1 MLQRSSFGAGEISL
15 INLNIK
21 NRIIGIDHGSVRIG
35 IAVSDESGSIAFG
48 KETIPNDSKCLSK
61 ILSLIKEN
69 EASKVIVGYP
79 LNLKGDKTKQTLEVD
94 KFLHELRN
102 LLLKESISTEIIEWD
117 ERFTSKM
124 AVDSMIASGMK
135 KKNRQNK
142 NNIDI
147 ISAAIMLQS
156 YLDSSKS
163 SNLF

>member
-1 MLQRSSFGAGEISL
+1 MGIHLFG
-15 INLNIK
+15 K

-48 KETIPNDSKCLSK
+48 KETIPNDSKSLSK

-79 LNLKGDKTKQTLEVD
+79 LNLKGDKTKQTFEVD
-94 KFLHELRN
+94 KFLAELRN
-102 LLLKESISTEIIEWD
+102 LLLKESIDTEIIEWD

>member
-1 MLQRSSFGAGEISL
+1 MGIHPFG
-15 INLNIK
+15 K

-48 KETIPNDSKCLSK
+48 KETIPNDSKSLSK

-94 KFLHELRN
+94 KFLNELKN
-102 LLLKESISTEIIEWD
+102 LLLKESIDTEIIEWD

>member
-1 MLQRSSFGAGEISL
+1 LE
-15 INLNIK
+15 K
-21 NRIIGIDHGSVRIG
+21 NRIIGIDHGTVRIG
-35 IAVSDESGSIAFG
+35 IAVSDESGTIAFG
-48 KETIPNDSKCLSK
+48 KEAIPNDSKCLSK
-61 ILSLIKEN
+61 ILNLIKAN
-69 EASKVIVGYP
+69 EALKVVVGYP

-94 KFLHELRN
+94 KFLSGLKAM
-102 LLLKESISTEIIEWD
+102 LKKESIGAEIIEWD

-124 AVDSMIASGMK
+124 AVESMIESGMK

>member
-1 MLQRSSFGAGEISL
+1 
-15 INLNIK
+15 LNIK
-21 NRIIGIDHGSVRIG
+21 NRIIGIDHGTVRIG
-35 IAVSDESGSIAFG
+35 IAISDESGIIAFG
-48 KETIPNDSKCLSK
+48 KETIPNDSKSLSK
-61 ILSLIKEN
+61 ILNLIKEN

-94 KFLHELRN
+94 KFLDELRN
-102 LLLKESISTEIIEWD
+102 LLSKESIDAEIIEWD

-156 YLDSSKS
+156 YLDSNRSV
-163 SNLF
+163 